1 MPDNKPILKIIVP
14 CYNEEDLLP
23 VSCKEFKNIIIDLI
37 KERLISDKSFIL
49 FVNDG
54 SIDNTWNIIKDLSQD
69 NIYTGISLAHNKGH
83 QTALLAG
90 LLDETREYDICVSAD
105 ADCQD
110 DLSVIKDMII
120 DWYNNKKIV
129 YGVRKKRDTD
139 TFFKKYTANLFYK
152 IMAKLGTN
160 TIPNHA
166 DFRLLDKSIIDQ
178 LKKYPEH
185 SIYFRGLFMNMI
197 SSNQTSIVYY
207 NRKKR
212 EIGTSKY
219 SLKKM
224 INLAGDGIVSM
235 SNEPLNLIFKF
246 NLLFMF
252 ITSLCVLYNIINI
265 FTHNINYMFIL
276 ITVIMICTCIILSS
290 LAIIAQYI
298 ARINT
303 ETRNRPRYWI
313 NDET

>member
-1 MPDNKPILKIIVP
+1 MSTTKPILKIIVP

-54 SIDNTWNIIKDLSQD
+54 SIDNTWNIIKNLSKD
-69 NIYTGISLAHNKGH
+69 DIYTGISLAHNKGH

-139 TFFKKYTANLFYK
+139 TIFKKYTANLFYK

-207 NRKKR
+207 DRKKR

-252 ITSLCVLYNIINI
+252 ITSLCVLYNIISI
-265 FTHNINYMFIL
+265 CTHNTSYIFIL
-276 ITVIMICTCIILSS
+276 ITVMMICTCIILSA

-298 ARINT
+298 ARINI